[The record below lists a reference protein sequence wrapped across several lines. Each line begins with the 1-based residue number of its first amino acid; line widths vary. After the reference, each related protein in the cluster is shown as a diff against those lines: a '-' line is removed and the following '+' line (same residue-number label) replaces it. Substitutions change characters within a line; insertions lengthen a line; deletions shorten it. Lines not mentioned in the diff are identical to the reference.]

1 MRIES
6 LNAHEILM
14 NELPTWFKPVF
25 EYIELM
31 EIYGAQ
37 LDTVGQNEEQIYN
50 NLFIQTAD
58 LQTIIVWEKLFGITV
73 RYGDTLEFRRQRVIQ
88 KFIQTVPYTI
98 WDLRDRLT
106 ALYGDDYTLN
116 VDPVACTF
124 KIVVTSDRYGAIDL
138 LYDLIWD
145 VVPAH
150 LKVIANQQTTSY
162 AVSNQYIG
170 AFLTR
175 TFVQTIAPG
184 GN

>member
-1 MRIES
+1 MRIEK

-31 EIYGAQ
+31 EVYGAQ
-37 LDTVGQNEEQIYN
+37 LDTIGQNEEAIYN
-50 NLFIQTAD
+50 NFFIQTAD
-58 LQTIIVWEKLFGITV
+58 EDTISDWEKIFGIAV
-73 RYGDTLEFRRQRVIQ
+73 RYGDTLEFRRERIIQ

-98 WDLRDRLT
+98 WDFRDRLT
-106 ALYGDDYTLN
+106 ALFGNDYSLT
-116 VDPVACTF
+116 VDPVALTL

-150 LKVIANQQTTSY
+150 LRVISNQQTTSY
-162 AVSNQYIG
+162 AVSDHYIG
-170 AFLTR
+170 AFLAH